1 MIDMIESEETANRVG
16 KYLKRMLTREQ
27 PPLPIHHRGT
37 ERAFGRGRGGFPYGT
52 AGKVLK
58 NYGNDLSY
66 LITNNTELSTLSE
79 KIFLHLY
86 DLRVWHMKVLITIVL
101 LLAVWAGYP
110 LEVMAQQ
117 ANTAVSR
124 VATPKDKEKD
134 SVEISAYDNK
144 IVVENAPAGSKL
156 EIYSVVGIRVK
167 EIPMKQPSGEY
178 TVDIAKGY
186 YIVRIGDTVR
196 KVSIR

>member
-1 MIDMIESEETANRVG
+1 M
-16 KYLKRMLTREQ
+16 
-27 PPLPIHHRGT
+27 
-37 ERAFGRGRGGFPYGT
+37 
-52 AGKVLK
+52 
-58 NYGNDLSY
+58 
-66 LITNNTELSTLSE
+66 
-79 KIFLHLY
+79 Y

-196 KVSIR
+196 KVSILRRRRLVVCSPSVLRECQEGSYTSQYHL

>member
-1 MIDMIESEETANRVG
+1 
-16 KYLKRMLTREQ
+16 
-27 PPLPIHHRGT
+27 
-37 ERAFGRGRGGFPYGT
+37 
-52 AGKVLK
+52 
-58 NYGNDLSY
+58 
-66 LITNNTELSTLSE
+66 
-79 KIFLHLY
+79 
-86 DLRVWHMKVLITIVL
+86 
-101 LLAVWAGYP
+101 
-110 LEVMAQQ
+110 MAQE
-117 ANTAVSR
+117 ANKTVSAAS
-124 VATPKDKEKD
+124 VPQEKAPD

-196 KVSIR
+196 KISIR

>member
-1 MIDMIESEETANRVG
+1 M
-16 KYLKRMLTREQ
+16 
-27 PPLPIHHRGT
+27 
-37 ERAFGRGRGGFPYGT
+37 
-52 AGKVLK
+52 
-58 NYGNDLSY
+58 
-66 LITNNTELSTLSE
+66 
-79 KIFLHLY
+79 Y
-86 DLRVWHMKVLITIVL
+86 DLRVWHMKILIAIVL
-101 LLAVWAGYP
+101 LLAVWAGCP

-117 ANTAVSR
+117 ANTTVSR
-124 VATPKDKEKD
+124 TTVAQDKDPD
-134 SVEISAYDNK
+134 AVEISAYDNK

-196 KVSIR
+196 KVSIRYRSPVNLPIKTFRLHTKTASSLRRRRLVLCRPPAPRECQEGSYTSQHHL

>member
-1 MIDMIESEETANRVG
+1 M
-16 KYLKRMLTREQ
+16 
-27 PPLPIHHRGT
+27 
-37 ERAFGRGRGGFPYGT
+37 
-52 AGKVLK
+52 
-58 NYGNDLSY
+58 
-66 LITNNTELSTLSE
+66 
-79 KIFLHLY
+79 Y
-86 DLRVWHMKVLITIVL
+86 DLRVWHMKILIAIVL
-101 LLAVWAGYP
+101 LLAVWAGCP

-117 ANTAVSR
+117 ANTTVSR
-124 VATPKDKEKD
+124 TTVAQDKDPD
-134 SVEISAYDNK
+134 AVEISAYDNK

-196 KVSIR
+196 KWSSR

>member
-1 MIDMIESEETANRVG
+1 
-16 KYLKRMLTREQ
+16 
-27 PPLPIHHRGT
+27 
-37 ERAFGRGRGGFPYGT
+37 
-52 AGKVLK
+52 
-58 NYGNDLSY
+58 
-66 LITNNTELSTLSE
+66 
-79 KIFLHLY
+79 
-86 DLRVWHMKVLITIVL
+86 MKVLITIVL

-110 LEVMAQQ
+110 LEVMAQP
-117 ANTAVSR
+117 ANTAISR

>member
-1 MIDMIESEETANRVG
+1 MAYEGINYNRFVAG
-16 KYLKRMLTREQ
+16 CM
-27 PPLPIHHRGT
+27 
-37 ERAFGRGRGGFPYGT
+37 GR
-52 AGKVLK
+52 
-58 NYGNDLSY
+58 LS
-66 LITNNTELSTLSE
+66 
-79 KIFLHLY
+79 
-86 DLRVWHMKVLITIVL
+86 
-101 LLAVWAGYP
+101 
-110 LEVMAQQ
+110 
-117 ANTAVSR
+117 
-124 VATPKDKEKD
+124 
-134 SVEISAYDNK
+134 YDNK